1 MIEVKNLKKVYQSSN
16 FEDVV
21 ANNDV
26 SFSLP
31 ETGLIFVVGKS
42 GSGKTTLLNM
52 LGGLDKKTSGEIF
65 INGKSIDDFETLDNY
80 RNNSVAFVFQDFNLI
95 GSMNVEQN
103 LKLVLSLQGRV
114 DAGEIK
120 EVLKKVRLEGYES
133 KKINQLSGGQ
143 KQRVAIARALIKTS
157 DFILADEPTGNLD
170 KANSKEIF
178 LLLKDISKSK
188 LVIVVSH
195 DEKSAKEFADQTI
208 TLADGKVTSI
218 KFSKN
223 AKDCNIDE
231 KTDKNTA
238 KNKKNLKKSEKINQ
252 TEENKAESKQN
263 KAAKTGKNHFS
274 RNLNFETKFKMA
286 FSNIGGHVGKS
297 IISIVLCVLT
307 CFSVCLSALFL
318 SYNSEKTLTKTF
330 KNDYSEKYLAQSI
343 YSSGENSAVSYDSYI
358 SIDDSFFENAKFK
371 NLTYLRGFNIGVSTS
386 AVDKYLENVFYII
399 RSKNELEKF
408 DVEFYVA
415 NEITDDSIYVTDYV
429 LDYLLKNGYT
439 LGSEKILDYLNMIGK
454 SIMRYDPFLND
465 YVSVFKIAGI
475 IKTDYREYFDEN
487 FELKT
492 DDYHGYRSLEAYYEV
507 VRQKRQTE
515 YIPFFCT
522 ENYIK
527 NTTDKTTLNFVSSNL
542 RKIKISDSKNE
553 FSLDFLD
560 IVDQAAFDYDTV
572 LSEGEPLQKSKDI
585 YLNDDEVL
593 VNLKLYNYLFGNEI
607 SFEGLTPYMHFNESG
622 NKVCDY
628 EFLHMGEKINVQ
640 ILSKI
645 DSKLLELNGKKIV
658 GVVIKDYQL
667 QQSDGFEVY
676 TPTKTIKNNIL
687 LGNTNNLLKA
697 KFDSFDEFK
706 AVVFD
711 ARAEHNI
718 GLFSEIAGSVYAFE
732 QTAKTL
738 SFVFVLFG
746 IVFIAVSI
754 LVSILVITFSINS
767 KKHDIGILR
776 ALGATSSDVET
787 IFGIESIFV
796 GLTTFVISIIFL
808 SVGIAVIN
816 SILSASV
823 FAGIK
828 FLQMSFVSVLISFL
842 LSIVTTILACII
854 PIKRINKI
862 SPVECLGKVIW
873 KNGIDCHV
881 ETKFL
886 LAMTC

>member
-1 MIEVKNLKKVYQSSN
+1 M
-16 FEDVV
+16 
-21 ANNDV
+21 
-26 SFSLP
+26 
-31 ETGLIFVVGKS
+31 
-42 GSGKTTLLNM
+42 
-52 LGGLDKKTSGEIF
+52 
-65 INGKSIDDFETLDNY
+65 
-80 RNNSVAFVFQDFNLI
+80 
-95 GSMNVEQN
+95 
-103 LKLVLSLQGRV
+103 
-114 DAGEIK
+114 
-120 EVLKKVRLEGYES
+120 
-133 KKINQLSGGQ
+133 
-143 KQRVAIARALIKTS
+143 
-157 DFILADEPTGNLD
+157 
-170 KANSKEIF
+170 
-178 LLLKDISKSK
+178 
-188 LVIVVSH
+188 
-195 DEKSAKEFADQTI
+195 
-208 TLADGKVTSI
+208 
-218 KFSKN
+218 
-223 AKDCNIDE
+223 
-231 KTDKNTA
+231 
-238 KNKKNLKKSEKINQ
+238 
-252 TEENKAESKQN
+252 
-263 KAAKTGKNHFS
+263 
-274 RNLNFETKFKMA
+274 
-286 FSNIGGHVGKS
+286 
-297 IISIVLCVLT
+297 
-307 CFSVCLSALFL
+307 